1 MKKDYMNYKFFLKI
15 FLFVE
20 IKIPAN
26 LQLRNFTGNK
36 YLYINN
42 EDYFSNK

>member
-1 MKKDYMNYKFFLKI
+1 MNYKFFSKNIFICKKKKSLK
-15 FLFVE
+15 
-20 IKIPAN
+20 N
-26 LQLRNFTGNK
+26 LQIRNFTGNK